1 MWENDFVINFY
12 IEHRKILIS
21 FYTLLL
27 FTLHGLNIFVIYYMS
42 QKLNIKEYYNLYY
55 FINVLV
61 NLYTLSSNLY
71 FLIKWTT
78 DLLYYNIT
86 VTFVKAIIDI
96 VFITVNMTS
105 TSADKTVSYC
115 MLGYCITKLLCV
127 YIAQKMECYFMRL
140 SRPSR
145 SRRRSRKVHPSYD
158 KNKEIT
164 IIITDFNYECKNH
177 SEECENC
184 LCSICLEEMNNKIVH
199 STKCNH
205 TFHKDCI
212 VEYTRRMDEEN
223 HNINIKCPNCREVIF
238 SK

>member
-1 MWENDFVINFY
+1 MWGNDFVINFY
-12 IEHRKILIS
+12 VEHRKILIS

-27 FTLHGLNIFVIYYMS
+27 FTLHGLNIFVMYYMIE
-42 QKLNIKEYYNLYY
+42 KLNIKEPYITYY
-55 FINVLV
+55 FINEGS
-61 NLYTLSSNLY
+61 NLYTLCNSIY
-71 FLIKWTT
+71 FLIKWTR
-78 DLLYYNIT
+78 DLLDYNIT
-86 VTFVKAIIDI
+86 VTIVKGIIDI
-96 VFITVNMTS
+96 VFLIINMCLS
-105 TSADKTVSYC
+105 RADKIISYC
-115 MLGYCITKLLCV
+115 MLGYCIV
-127 YIAQKMECYFMRL
+127 SIINIYIISKMECYFMRL

-164 IIITDFNYECKNH
+164 IIISDFNYECKNH

-212 VEYTRRMDEEN
+212 VEYTRRIDEEN
-223 HNINIKCPNCREVIF
+223 YNINIKCPNCREVIF